1 MEVIIMA
8 AGVGSRLA
16 GVSKNQPKCLIKAGN
31 ESLIKRIIRICNEKG
46 LYNITVVTGYKCKNI
61 EEELGNSVTYIEN
74 PFYKITNSISS
85 LWLAREYLVGDVLLM
100 NADLFFEAGILD
112 MALEQRNDAVMLA
125 DSTRIVDA
133 DYRFSFNNDTI
144 VRYGKELSN
153 NETDG
158 EYVGI
163 VRIDK
168 TFIDDFIKRLKKM
181 ISKGLVNDWW
191 ENVLYSFIENGKKI
205 HYHDVKGTFWTEV
218 DYLTDYIRLQ
228 DWTSPKHE
236 NRLSDISL

>member
-16 GVSKNQPKCLIKAGN
+16 GISNNQPKCLIKSGG
-31 ESLIKRIIRICNEKG
+31 ESLIKRIVRLCNEKG
-46 LYNITVVTGYKCKNI
+46 LHNITVVTGYKYKNV

-74 PFYKITNSISS
+74 PFYNITNSISS

-100 NADLFFEAGILD
+100 NADLYFEDSVLD
-112 MALEQRNDAVMLA
+112 MALEQTQDAIMLA
-125 DSTRIVDA
+125 DSTRIENA
-133 DYRFSFNNDTI
+133 DYRFAFDNDTI
-144 VRYGKELSN
+144 IRYGKELSN
-153 NETDG
+153 HETDA

-168 TFIDDFIKRLKKM
+168 AFINAFVIRLKEM
-181 ISKGLVNDWW
+181 ISKGLINDWW
-191 ENVLYSFIENGKKI
+191 ENVLYSFIENGKDI
-205 HYHDVKGTFWTEV
+205 HYHDVKGAFWTEI

-228 DWTSPKHE
+228 KWTGQKYE
-236 NRLSDISL
+236 NRFVNTTI

>member
-16 GVSKNQPKCLIKAGN
+16 GISNNQPKCLIKAAG
-31 ESLIKRIIRICNEKG
+31 ESLIKRIVRLCNKKG
-46 LYNITVVTGYKCKNI
+46 LRNITVVTGYKYKNI

-74 PFYKITNSISS
+74 PFYNITNSISS
-85 LWLAREYLVGDVLLM
+85 LWLAKEYLVGDVLLM
-100 NADLFFEAGILD
+100 NADLYFEENVLD
-112 MALEQRNDAVMLA
+112 MALEQTQDAVMLA
-125 DSTRIVDA
+125 DSTRIEGA
-133 DYRFSFNNDTI
+133 DYRFAFDKDTI

-153 NETDG
+153 HETDG

-168 TFIDDFIKRLKKM
+168 SFINDFTARLKKM

-191 ENVLYSFIENGKKI
+191 ENVLYSFIENGKDI
-205 HYHDVKGTFWTEV
+205 HYHDVKGTFWTEI

-228 DWTSPKHE
+228 KWTESKHE
-236 NRLSDISL
+236 NRFVNTPV